1 MTKKED
7 ILKQAQ
13 KIVEKRGNSYGTPYD
28 NFTRIAKLWSVHL
41 EKDISVYDVGAM
53 LILLKL
59 ARSKEDMQND
69 DTWIDIAG
77 YAGAT
82 SEAILHTTKGRPQR
96 SL

>member
-7 ILKQAQ
+7 IIGKAQ
-13 KIVEKRGNSYGTPYD
+13 ETVGARGDSYGTPYT
-28 NFTRIAKLWSVHL
+28 NFSRIAKLWSVHL

-59 ARSKEDMQND
+59 ARSKVDMHND
-69 DTWIDIAG
+69 DTWVDIAG

-82 SEAILHTTKGRPQR
+82 AEAIEESYR
-96 SL
+96 